1 MEEDWI
7 VMGVAPGKIGY
18 VVVEFPN
25 LTETFILREMIELRN
40 LGVDVRLFS
49 LKTITDYPVHHQ
61 ETGIMLE
68 RTTYSPLLLS
78 WAVWKANLGFLFRRP
93 GRYLSLW
100 AHLVLGMRRSG
111 SFLLKTVVLLPKC
124 VRFAR
129 QAQLQGLERIHCHFA
144 RQPAVCGLVINW
156 LTGIPFSMTPHAHDI
171 FVDTVMLDDKLRRAD
186 MVVAIS
192 DYNRDYFLRICPD
205 MDPDKIKPVRYG
217 LRLEEY
223 EPKTSWSIEGRV
235 KILSVSAL
243 QEYKG
248 IRFLIEACGLLRKRG
263 LDFECTVIGDGELRS
278 SLEAQIRKAGL
289 EEVMLLPGTFP
300 HHQVIEKY
308 RSSDI
313 FVLPSIVEKN
323 GKMEGLPNV
332 LIESLALGL
341 PAVSTNIAGIPELV
355 RSDETGLIVE
365 EQDALALAHA
375 LERLISDQPLRER
388 VAAAGRE
395 EVLKQH
401 NIRTNV
407 KKQLEFFSQCS
418 GK

>member
-1 MEEDWI
+1 VND
-7 VMGVAPGKIGY
+7 GAPAKVGY
-18 VVVEFPN
+18 VVVEFPKV
-25 LTETFILREMIELRN
+25 TETFILREMIELRN

-61 ETGIMLE
+61 ETRIMLE
-68 RTTYSPLLLS
+68 RTTYSPFLLS
-78 WAVWKANLGFLFRRP
+78 WAVWKANLGFLFRSP

-111 SFLLKTVVLLPKC
+111 SFLLKTVALLPKC

-129 QAQLQGLERIHCHFA
+129 QAQLEGLERVHCHFA

-205 MDPDKIKPVRYG
+205 MDPKKIKPVRYG

-223 EPKTSWSIEGRV
+223 DPKTSWDIKGKV
-235 KILSVSAL
+235 KILSVAAL

-248 IRFLIEACGLLRKRG
+248 IRFLIEACRLLKEQG
-263 LDFECTVIGDGELRS
+263 IEVECTVIGEGELRS
-278 SLEAQIRKAGL
+278 SLEARIRRAEL
-289 EEVMLLPGTFP
+289 EEVVKLPGIFP
-300 HHQVIEKY
+300 HHRVIEQF
-308 RSSDI
+308 RASDI
-313 FVLPSIVEKN
+313 FVLPSIIEKN

-332 LIESLALGL
+332 LIESLALGV
-341 PAVSTNIAGIPELV
+341 PAVSTTIAGIPELV
-355 RSDETGLIVE
+355 MNEQTGLNLEDQNAPAQADSLKRMVLD
-365 EQDALALAHA
+365 QD
-375 LERLISDQPLRER
+375 LREK

-395 EVLKQH
+395 EVLKRH

-407 KKQLEFFSQCS
+407 KKQLEFFSQFGGQKTS
-418 GK
+418 

>member
-1 MEEDWI
+1 MAQ
-7 VMGVAPGKIGY
+7 APAKVGY
-18 VVVEFPN
+18 VVVEFPKV
-25 LTETFILREMIELRN
+25 TETFILREMIELRN

-61 ETGIMLE
+61 ETRIMLE
-68 RTTYSPLLLS
+68 QTTYSPFLLS
-78 WAVWKANLGFLFRRP
+78 WAVWKANLGFLFRHP

-100 AHLVLGMRRSG
+100 AHLVFGMRRSG
-111 SFLLKTVVLLPKC
+111 SFLLKTVALLPKC

-129 QAQLQGLERIHCHFA
+129 QAQEQKLERIHCHFA

-205 MDPDKIKPVRYG
+205 MDPDKIKPGRYG

-223 EPKTSWSIEGRV
+223 EPKSSWCIEGKV
-235 KILSVSAL
+235 KILSVAAL

-248 IRFLIEACGLLRKRG
+248 IRYLVEACRLLHEKG
-263 LDFECTVIGDGELRS
+263 IDLECTVIGEGELRS
-278 SLEAQIRKAGL
+278 TLEARIRKAGL
-289 EEVMLLPGTFP
+289 EDVVKLPGIFP
-300 HHQVIEKY
+300 HHQVIEKF
-308 RSSDI
+308 RDSDI
-313 FVLPSIVEKN
+313 FVLPSIIEKN

-332 LIESLALGL
+332 LIESLALSV

-355 RSDETGLIVE
+355 MNDRTGLIVE
-365 EQDALALAHA
+365 EQDAPGLAQA
-375 LERLISDQPLRER
+375 LERLIADQDLRER
-388 VAAAGRE
+388 LSAAGRA
-395 EVLKQH
+395 EVLKRH
-401 NIRTNV
+401 DIRANV
-407 KKQLEFFSQCS
+407 KNQLEYFSQFNTRETT
-418 GK
+418 